1 MPDQTERQAIW
12 IAYALNS
19 FSNNDI
25 KMMIQ
30 ALSVLID
37 SKEVDCDE

>member
-1 MPDQTERQAIW
+1 MPDQTEMQAIW

-19 FSNNDI
+19 FSNSDI
-25 KMMIQ
+25 KAMIQ

-37 SKEVDCDE
+37 LSEE